1 MPDRA
6 AALLPQLPGVT
17 SLQRDKL
24 SFRFDLAGDERD
36 QAGLLTRL
44 VQDGVAVRRFEE
56 KHATFEAARAAVEK
70 LAASAAKLGWKGRE
84 RSGGFKPRPDAFDA
98 AHLPAPTMPPKAQPA
113 AARVAK
119 AGGRK

>member
-1 MPDRA
+1 MLEDSCADRA

-56 KHATFEAARAAVEK
+56 KHATFEEILIQVSKEAN
-70 LAASAAKLGWKGRE
+70 S
-84 RSGGFKPRPDAFDA
+84 
-98 AHLPAPTMPPKAQPA
+98 
-113 AARVAK
+113 
-119 AGGRK
+119 